1 MRNAISL
8 WADRNT
14 RPETLERRDML
25 HDKVRAVTSFFDFAA
40 KHPGQVTTEIACP
53 SLYHKFSNTTR
64 SVAAS
69 VVFPSCLTSNATL
82 GPP

>member
-1 MRNAISL
+1 
-8 WADRNT
+8 
-14 RPETLERRDML
+14 
-25 HDKVRAVTSFFDFAA
+25 VRAVTSFFDFAA